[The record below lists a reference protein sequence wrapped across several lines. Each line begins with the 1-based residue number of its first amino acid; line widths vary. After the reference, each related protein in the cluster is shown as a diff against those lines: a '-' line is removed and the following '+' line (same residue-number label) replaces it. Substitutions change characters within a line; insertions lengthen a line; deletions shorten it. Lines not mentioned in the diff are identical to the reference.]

1 MILEKGL
8 KDLNLEQE
16 RRTAWRT
23 KNINFS
29 RFNQGSVNKVYT
41 KKPTKDSISIEFNLV
56 MTFLSITDLGDKHAL
71 ALDKT
76 NQYLNLNSISSVIV
90 LFGEHVGLNWV

>member
-1 MILEKGL
+1 LILEKGL

-16 RRTAWRT
+16 RSTAWRT

-29 RFNQGSVNKVYT
+29 RFNQDSVNKVYT
-41 KKPTKDSISIEFNLV
+41 KKTTQDSISIELNLV

-71 ALDKT
+71 ALLRT
-76 NQYLNLNSISSVIV
+76 NKYLSLNNNSSVIV
-90 LFGEHVGLNWV
+90 LFAEQVGLNEV

>member
-1 MILEKGL
+1 
-8 KDLNLEQE
+8 
-16 RRTAWRT
+16 
-23 KNINFS
+23 
-29 RFNQGSVNKVYT
+29 
-41 KKPTKDSISIEFNLV
+41 